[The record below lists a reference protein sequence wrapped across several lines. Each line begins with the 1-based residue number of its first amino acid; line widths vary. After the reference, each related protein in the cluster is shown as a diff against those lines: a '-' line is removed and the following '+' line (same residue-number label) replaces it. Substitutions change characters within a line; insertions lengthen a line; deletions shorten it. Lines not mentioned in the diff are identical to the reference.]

1 MEKYQK
7 FESDFELPSNLQM
20 VSGQTGDRGQD
31 VDGVKS
37 LRKGKE
43 VAQSK

>member
-1 MEKYQK
+1 
-7 FESDFELPSNLQM
+7 M

-43 VAQSK
+43 VAQILLRLMGAQHVLDHQ